1 MGTFL
6 VRVWEG
12 SGGPRLDW
20 RDPGAERVLIAW
32 HGAPR
37 ALLQMR
43 RSPGGAGAER
53 PYDDLLV
60 ADADERSATWL
71 ACADVIVRR
80 AAGRVAVARA
90 FTTVRTSFPGCLVT
104 AVFGGGE
111 GRLLETATGW
121 CARLLPARP
130 GDFTAADVV
139 SCAITLHAWVVSGRP
154 PGDLDTASFSIM
166 RGRASVRPSITVRAA
181 APWRFRERGD
191 GVRRAGP

>member
-12 SGGPRLDW
+12 SGGPRPDW
-20 RDPGAERVLIAW
+20 RDPGAERVLITW

-37 ALLQMR
+37 ALLHLR
-43 RSPGGAGAER
+43 RSPGGARAER
-53 PYDDLLV
+53 PHDDLLV

-71 ACADVIVRR
+71 ACADVIVRQ
-80 AAGRVAVARA
+80 AAGRAAAARA
-90 FTTVRTSFPGCLVT
+90 FGTIRANFPGCLVT
-104 AVFGGGE
+104 AVLGGGE

-139 SCAITLHAWVVSGRP
+139 SCAVALHAWVVSGRSP
-154 PGDLDTASFSIM
+154 AGLDETSFSIM
-166 RGRASVRPSITVRAA
+166 RGRASVRPSIAVRAA
-181 APWRFRERGD
+181 APWRFGERGD